1 MKYFTRA
8 GQTTNWKKGARVKE
22 NTSIKP
28 GTAIA
33 TFNSNGKYY
42 GHAAIY
48 ISQTATAINVYDQ
61 WNSVPLHFRSIQF
74 KGHGY
79 VSNDGDQFYVIE

>member
-8 GQTTNWKKGARVKE
+8 GQTTNWKKGARVKG

-33 TFNSNGKYY
+33 TFYSNGKYF

-48 ISQTATAINVYDQ
+48 VSQTATAITVYDQ
-61 WNSVPLHFRSIQF
+61 WNDTPLHTHQIKF

-79 VSNDGDQFYVIE
+79 VSNDGD